1 MMEKSLH
8 FGIELNKLKIAYD
21 HFRKI
26 PFPEPPIDD
35 ELYGIYSELVE
46 FDAYIAGLISSFLK
60 GKKISKSDLHMDEN
74 IKKNLINFK
83 TTNKQ
88 TKDELSVYINYLN
101 KLDELI
107 KMVLNL
113 I

>member
-1 MMEKSLH
+1 MTEKSLR
-8 FGIELNKLKIAYD
+8 FGIELNKLKTAYD
-21 HFRKI
+21 NFRKI

-35 ELYGIYSELVE
+35 ELYRIYSELAE

-60 GKKISKSDLHMDEN
+60 GKKITKSDLQMDEN
-74 IKKNLINFK
+74 IKKNLINFE
-83 TTNKQ
+83 TDNQQ
-88 TKDELSVYINYLN
+88 TKDEVFEYINYLN